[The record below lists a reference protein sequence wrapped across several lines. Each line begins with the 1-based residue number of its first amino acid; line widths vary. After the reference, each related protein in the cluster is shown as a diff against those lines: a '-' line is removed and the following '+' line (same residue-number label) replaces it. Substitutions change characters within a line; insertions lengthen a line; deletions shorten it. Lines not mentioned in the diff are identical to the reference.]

1 MKLTKY
7 HYHDNKMI
15 IKMVIKDLF
24 QMIRFIRWH
33 IFIKIV
39 LQIVKKFKKIV
50 IMKKIEIIEKY
61 CDN

>member
-15 IKMVIKDLF
+15 IKMMIKDLF

>member
-15 IKMVIKDLF
+15 IKVMIKDLF